1 MSKGTCTESLLENQS
16 QFLAKRSICIA
27 DMPDGFPAPHHNG
40 GLIGKSLHILF
51 ARGQFGIHSGP
62 GRDTA

>member
-1 MSKGTCTESLLENQS
+1 
-16 QFLAKRSICIA
+16 
-27 DMPDGFPAPHHNG
+27 
-40 GLIGKSLHILF
+40 LIGKSLHILF